1 MSHTFDLGTR
11 ITRRA
16 ALKGLAASGAM
27 AGLAWSPLAAQER
40 EVGEGSVSTM
50 PENAQVVPGD
60 VLTVAG
66 TGFAQRPADG
76 YIDFI
81 MDDHLVTTDDG
92 EDIHLEIPGS
102 ELDADG
108 NFTVEI
114 PVPLGIS
121 EGQHW
126 VRALAGLDGGDPVSK
141 IALFTVVAAA
151 TDGTPVAATDA
162 AITGEA
168 TAMDDSSVRVR
179 LTGSNLES
187 GAVITAAFGG
197 EPVELSGRGVQPPV
211 TIGDDGSLGVNADIA
226 PGLAPTGDHTLE
238 VTIVG
243 ADGTEVVTVPFTV
256 TPFIGL
262 DPTDQGVDTTLTIAA
277 LQPGASIESVTAGD
291 LVFETLPAIADDLG
305 IVSLATSLPLEL
317 PLGEVEITVTQS
329 APEAATY
336 TGSASITPSNALFG
350 TEKFVARTAILDAS
364 SGQPYQS
371 AYSSVNNAVFVTT
384 AGGQGP
390 GGSNIFKLDADT
402 LEPLGQVAVAED
414 YPAFGLGLDDANGN
428 VWVTNTRQN
437 TAAIYSQADLP
448 GPATGGGCRG
458 AFQGCRCRCRSGQ
471 GVHLGIWRFDD
482 QSLLGSCTVRRNRGD
497 RYERERSEY
506 GVPTRQSRARSGQSP
521 ALHRQYQHTAR
532 GGHRHHGRFL
542 YRAHIRW
549 LDKRLRRRLR
559 PRSGTDF
566 RRQSGNEQCARHRC
580 GHGGHRRQYSNRQRR
595 IECGVGFG
603 ERHCLYHQSQRR
615 YGDRG
620 RRRWQRDC
628 QSRWRRQSQPRFGR
642 WTGIGIRGPLER
654 SGRSLDHEAHLP
666 TVVTLRG
673 SANVRF
679 PTLPL
684 AHAGLAHR

>member
-437 TAAIYSQADLP
+437 TAAIYSQADLSLVQQLGEDVAAHSRDVAVDADLGKVYISAFGDSTIRVFSAVAP
-448 GPATGGGCRG
+448 FDEIAAIDMSVNDPSTEFQPVSLELDQASHQLFTVSISTPRAAVIDTTADSFTELTYDGSISGSGVAYDPAQGRIFVASQETSNVLVIDVATGDIVANTPTGSG
-458 AFQGCRCRCRSGQ
+458 ALNVAWDSVNGIAYITNRS
-471 GVHLGIWRFDD
+471 
-482 QSLLGSCTVRRNRGD
+482 
-497 RYERERSEY
+497 
-506 GVPTRQSRARSGQSP
+506 
-521 ALHRQYQHTAR
+521 
-532 GGHRHHGRFL
+532 
-542 YRAHIRW
+542 
-549 LDKRLRRRLR
+549 
-559 PRSGTDF
+559 
-566 RRQSGNEQCARHRC
+566 
-580 GHGGHRRQYSNRQRR
+580 
-595 IECGVGFG
+595 
-603 ERHCLYHQSQRR
+603 
-615 YGDRG
+615 
-620 RRRWQRDC
+620 
-628 QSRWRRQSQPRFGR
+628 
-642 WTGIGIRGPLER
+642 
-654 SGRSLDHEAHLP
+654 
-666 TVVTLRG
+666 
-673 SANVRF
+673 
-679 PTLPL
+679 
-684 AHAGLAHR
+684 AG